1 MTLRLLK
8 NRNFIFLLAI
18 ATGLAFPQ
26 AAPLTEPVML
36 WALAFVMM
44 LATLNIPNDFFRSP
58 RAILM
63 PSIAGI
69 IMTYLVLGAFILS
82 LSAILINH
90 EAFRTGFFLI
100 AAVPPAVAVIPFSG
114 ALGGN
119 VSYALAGTVASYLA
133 ALFIMPLMFLALMG
147 RTVADPV
154 KLIWLMTLLIILPLL
169 LSRIVIYVKL
179 HQRITP
185 IKGVLTDWSFFIV
198 MYTIIGMNR
207 DLIFEN
213 PLMITP
219 SAVVAFSAT
228 FVLGYMIEK
237 VGLFFKIDR
246 KDVISLMLL
255 GTLKNLGIAGGLA
268 LSLFAKES
276 ALPAAVYNIFMI
288 LYFILLDLRR
298 VWRSHH

>member
-1 MTLRLLK
+1 MILRLLN

-18 ATGLAFPQ
+18 VAGLVFPQ

-44 LATLNIPNDFFRSP
+44 LSTLNVPNDFFKSP
-58 RAILM
+58 RAILL

-69 IMTYLVLGAFILS
+69 LMTYLILGGFVLS
-82 LSAILINH
+82 LSAILIDYDP
-90 EAFRTGFFLI
+90 FRIGFILV
-100 AAVPPAVAVIPFSG
+100 AAVPPAIAVIPFSG

-133 ALFIMPLMFLALMG
+133 ALFLMPLMFVALMG
-147 RTVADPV
+147 MNFADPV
-154 KLIWLMTLLIILPLL
+154 RVMRLLTMLIVFPLL
-169 LSRIVIYVKL
+169 LSRIIIYMNL
-179 HQRITP
+179 HQRIAS
-185 IKGVLTDWSFFIV
+185 IKGLLTDWSFFIV

-207 DLIFEN
+207 DLIFEK
-213 PLMITP
+213 PLMIAP
-219 SAVVAFSAT
+219 SVVIAFAAT
-228 FVLGYMIEK
+228 FLLGYLIEK
-237 VGLFFKIDR
+237 IGLCFKFDR

-268 LSLFAKES
+268 LSLFTKES

-288 LYFILLDLRR
+288 LYFIWLDLRR
-298 VWRSHH
+298 S